1 MLRVNEQTRGV
12 AGVGTLAIKRVYLC
26 FDGAHD
32 QTLAE
37 QLEAE
42 AKQADSPFAIVD
54 QSRQEPLTDQDRDK
68 LRARLEHLDVMIVLC
83 GEHTNKSRDMGVELM
98 IAQQAKLS
106 YFLLRGY
113 ERRPCRSPL
122 SAKNTDKLY
131 PWTWDNLKNL
141 VKRYG

>member
-1 MLRVNEQTRGV
+1 MARKKSKDKVFNDRSRKIFRHYFGASELAFGV
-12 AGVGTLAIKRVYLC
+12 FFILFTVAM
-26 FDGAHD
+26 GAWFVM
-32 QTLAE
+32 Q
-37 QLEAE
+37 
-42 AKQADSPFAIVD
+42 
-54 QSRQEPLTDQDRDK
+54 RDNY
-68 LRARLEHLDVMIVLC
+68 DP
-83 GEHTNKSRDMGVELM
+83 GERDISMELM